1 MRQSPLPRITLLLV
15 AGSALV
21 LWVTWATRPE
31 SQVHAREAQPS
42 RAVERPADASTDQP
56 EAEIPPET
64 TQPEGDSSIQP
75 AEIVPAGPR
84 ASTHRIRIENVPG
97 PELAP
102 GLTPAAVLQNM
113 RGAIQDYSAR
123 FNGNPVGNNRE
134 ITARLNG
141 GNPKQVVFLKTEDGM
156 RINERGELVD
166 NWGTPFFFHQISAT
180 EMEIH
185 SAGPDRKMWT
195 SDDLVL
201 K

>member
-1 MRQSPLPRITLLLV
+1 MRQSPLPRIILLLV

-31 SQVHAREAQPS
+31 AQVHAREAHPS
-42 RAVERPADASTDQP
+42 SAVERPAYASTNEP
-56 EAEIPPET
+56 EAEIPPVT
-64 TQPEGDSSIQP
+64 TEPDSASTAEP
-75 AEIVPAGPR
+75 DEIVPTGSRTAAR
-84 ASTHRIRIENVPG
+84 RIRVENVPG

-113 RGAIQDYSAR
+113 RSAVRDYSGR
-123 FNGNPVGNNRE
+123 FGGNPVGNNRE

-141 GNPKQVVFLKTEDGM
+141 GNSKQVVFLKEEDGM

-195 SDDLVL
+195 SDDLVS